1 MDAAPAD
8 HAPNVHAVHRQ
19 RRQRAAVPM
28 AERTQGIRSVS
39 KLATKLGEIAG
50 VVSVNMTDENVLA
63 D

>member
-19 RRQRAAVPM
+19 RRQPAAVPM
-28 AERTQGIRSVS
+28 AERTPGIRSVV
-39 KLATKLGEIAG
+39 KPATKLGEIAG
-50 VVSVNMTDENVLA
+50 VVSVNMTDESVLA